1 MKITQELRA
10 EKLTFRQT
18 LKWHWLLAG
27 LYALGT
33 LIVLWVT
40 VHRISEIPW
49 RYYRYWQTA
58 GVYLLV
64 LTGYVGF
71 NFLSFLLLRRS
82 DRWQPL
88 FIPSLIG
95 FILIANSG
103 EPSIKKYTDHIDCI
117 SRMKQI
123 TMVCF
128 QYAERTGEY
137 PDSLETLLR
146 LGMLDEKLLTCPDN
160 RWHNPGDIDYLYFG
174 KGCKSGNTARR
185 NDILLT
191 DRPENHR
198 GKPNFQGKVS
208 FSLYSASCEQ
218 DFPTGQQ
225 NGKTHE

>member
-1 MKITQELRA
+1 MQTASSK
-10 EKLTFRQT
+10 KLTFKQT
-18 LKWHWLLAG
+18 LCRHWLLAG
-27 LYALGT
+27 LYTLGT

-40 VHRISEIPW
+40 VSRISEIPW

-64 LTGYVGF
+64 LAGYVGF
-71 NFLSFLLLRRS
+71 DCLNLLLLRRS

-103 EPSIKKYTDHIDCI
+103 EPSIKKYTDHIECI

-146 LGMLDEKLLTCPDN
+146 LELLDEKTLTCPGN
-160 RWHNPGDIDYLYFG
+160 PWHNPGDIDYLYFG
-174 KGCKSGNTARR
+174 KGCKSGNEARR

-198 GKPNFQGKVS
+198 GKPKFQGKVS
-208 FSLYSASCEQ
+208 FSLYSTSCEQ
-218 DFPTGQQ
+218 DFPTEQQ
-225 NGKTHE
+225 NGKAYE